1 MTCDCLLAQAPI
13 CDPCGRDLKYGS
25 LSSRDIVTT
34 LPSAVTWRCMA
45 YQGKTTHTRGLAA
58 MSLPLREVRL
68 L

>member
-45 YQGKTTHTRGLAA
+45 YQGKTAHTRGLAA